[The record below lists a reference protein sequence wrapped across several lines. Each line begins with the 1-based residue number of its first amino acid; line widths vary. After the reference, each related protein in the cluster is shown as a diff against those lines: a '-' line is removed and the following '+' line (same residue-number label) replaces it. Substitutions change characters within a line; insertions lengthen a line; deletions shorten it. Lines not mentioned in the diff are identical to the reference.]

1 MLGLWD
7 FLAIIII
14 AGIIGKIIET
24 YIKTRCKKRK
34 K

>member
-14 AGIIGKIIET
+14 AGIIGKIIDT
-24 YIKTRCKKRK
+24 YIKTRGKRK
-34 K
+34 R